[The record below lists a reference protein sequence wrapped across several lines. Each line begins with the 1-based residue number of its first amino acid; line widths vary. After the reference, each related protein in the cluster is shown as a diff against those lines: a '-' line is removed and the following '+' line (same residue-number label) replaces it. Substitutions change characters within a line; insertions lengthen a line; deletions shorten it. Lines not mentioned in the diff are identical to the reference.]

1 MNTRET
7 KLITPKSGRR
17 LLAVTCAAALLA
29 QASACATRP
38 VRGATDTPQT
48 SQIEATTQPSTV
60 NPQTSSASVEE
71 PPTRTTSHD
80 ATSESPGYSTAS
92 EPKPINKEPGFRE
105 TFPGLHVDVANKII
119 ELDAEVPINAQAERV
134 YLEVLVCTPNSR
146 EHETLV
152 VTNVKPSQVHA
163 MLLLIGAQPGT
174 PPRWDF
180 DGTNLKPV
188 APTGPV
194 LDVFLREASQP
205 ASANLPIA
213 DFVSSVTSDR
223 TLATYV
229 RKDTQRPD
237 KFVFAGSRLV
247 ENGYAAD
254 MDGTIIG
261 LTAFGSETIAWSA
274 MYHPDTDR
282 MSPDWI
288 ADGKKLPKIGTK
300 MIVTIKPR

>member
-1 MNTRET
+1 M
-7 KLITPKSGRR
+7 
-17 LLAVTCAAALLA
+17 
-29 QASACATRP
+29 
-38 VRGATDTPQT
+38 
-48 SQIEATTQPSTV
+48 
-60 NPQTSSASVEE
+60 
-71 PPTRTTSHD
+71 
-80 ATSESPGYSTAS
+80 
-92 EPKPINKEPGFRE
+92 
-105 TFPGLHVDVANKII
+105 HVDVANKII